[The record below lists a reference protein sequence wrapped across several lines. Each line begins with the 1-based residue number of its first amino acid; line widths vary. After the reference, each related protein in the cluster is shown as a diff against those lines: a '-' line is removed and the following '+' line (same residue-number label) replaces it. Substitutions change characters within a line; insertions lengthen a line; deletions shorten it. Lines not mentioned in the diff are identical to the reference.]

1 VARGRVRPG
10 FRDLD
15 SLANSCHHRLRV
27 LSISTNLYP
36 PVRVSS
42 TSYSLTVAYTA
53 SAHCALTVLT
63 VVIALPLPVVCIY
76 WAGPSWSS
84 ATGSPSRTPHRHQQG
99 PTKGKRMSMDDANGR
114 RPRVLFV
121 YYTHTNQA
129 QRVCESMAEVLRARG
144 CEVSKAGIE
153 FTDPHYAKNFSV
165 FPFKHAVFGI
175 LPLLWPQV
183 RRKTG
188 RIRIPDEAKTSSYDL
203 ICLGSPTWFFR
214 TCMPLRS
221 YLKSDEARTVLA
233 GKPFAAYVVC
243 RRYWSINLKEVRTL
257 GTSQGGEYLDGIRFT
272 YEGGQIRSL
281 LSLLSY
287 FGKGEMRER
296 SLGIKIPPTNLK
308 PDFDDPAHAFAN
320 KLADSLGPEQ
330 QLGEGSSSHASDG

>member
-1 VARGRVRPG
+1 
-10 FRDLD
+10 
-15 SLANSCHHRLRV
+15 
-27 LSISTNLYP
+27 
-36 PVRVSS
+36 
-42 TSYSLTVAYTA
+42 
-53 SAHCALTVLT
+53 
-63 VVIALPLPVVCIY
+63 
-76 WAGPSWSS
+76 
-84 ATGSPSRTPHRHQQG
+84 
-99 PTKGKRMSMDDANGR
+99 MSMDDANGH

-129 QRVCESMAEVLRARG
+129 QRVCDSMAEVLRARG

-153 FTDPHYAKNFSV
+153 FTDPHYAKNFKT

-175 LPLLWPQV
+175 LPLLWPQL

-188 RIRIPDEAKTSSYDL
+188 QIRIPDEAKTNSYDL
-203 ICLGSPTWFFR
+203 ICFGSPTWFFR

-233 GKPFAAYVVC
+233 GKPFTAYVVC
-243 RRYWSINLKEVRTL
+243 RRYWSINLKEVRMI
-257 GTSQGGEYLDGIRFT
+257 GTSQGGKYLDGIRFT

-308 PDFDDPAHAFAN
+308 PDFGDPAHAFAN
-320 KLADSLGPEQ
+320 KLADTLGPSQ
-330 QLGEGSSSHASDG
+330 QPGKDSSSPTSDG